1 MLFTFNLIFVP
12 IFSYKASSKAGE
24 IQEGIVEA
32 SNKTLAEDTLHEKG
46 LTVISLEAREK
57 PPVLGISLD
66 FFNRITA
73 KDKLMFFRQFATMI
87 EATLPVLQALKIL
100 SSQTKKT
107 KLKDMIDH
115 IIQEVEGGA
124 SLSAA
129 LAGYPYIFSEFYIG
143 MIRSG
148 ETSGNL
154 DQTLLYLA
162 DQMEKDYDLM
172 GKVKGAMIYPAFIVV
187 GMIVVGILMMIFVI
201 PQLTSVLEEAGQGL
215 PITTRILIGT
225 SKVLKGYWWAFL
237 GGLVGLTIG
246 GRVLLRYPFG
256 QRIVDFLKVKIPVV
270 SLLFRRIYLVRF
282 TRNLSTLLAGGVPIG
297 EALKIVSGVMD
308 NWIYAEA
315 CLRVRQGIES
325 GESLA
330 RIFQREAVF
339 PPIVS
344 QMARVGER
352 TGRLV
357 DVLKK
362 LSEFYDREVNEAV
375 KSLVSLIEPAIMVI
389 LGLGVAVMVSAI
401 LLPIYNMAN
410 AV

>member
-1 MLFTFNLIFVP
+1 MPT
-12 IFSYKASSKAGE
+12 FSYKASNSKGE
-24 IQEGIVEA
+24 IQEGVVEA
-32 SNKTLAEDTLHEKG
+32 SNKTLAENTLHEQG
-46 LTVISLEAREK
+46 LTVISLEPREK
-57 PPVLGISLD
+57 PPLLGISLD
-66 FFNRITA
+66 FLNRITA

-100 SSQTKKT
+100 SDQTKKV

-115 IIQEVEGGA
+115 IIQEVEGGS

-129 LAGYPYIFSEFYIG
+129 LAQYPHIFSEFYIG
-143 MIRSG
+143 MIRAG

-162 DQMEKDYDLM
+162 DQTEKDYDLM
-172 GKVKGAMIYPAFIVV
+172 SKVKGAMVYPAFIVV
-187 GMIVVGILMMIFVI
+187 GMVAVGILMMIFVI
-201 PQLTSVLEEAGQGL
+201 PQLTSVLEEGGQTL
-215 PITTRILIGT
+215 PFTTRILVGT
-225 SKVLKGYWWAFL
+225 SKALKGYWWAFL
-237 GGLVGLTIG
+237 GGFLGLVVG
-246 GRVLLRYPFG
+246 GRIFLRYPSG
-256 QRIVDFLKVKIPVV
+256 QRIVDFLKIKIPVV
-270 SLLFRRIYLVRF
+270 SMLFSRIYLVRF

-308 NWIYAEA
+308 NWIYSDA

-330 RIFQREAVF
+330 RIFKRETIF

-401 LLPIYNMAN
+401 LLPIYGMAN

>member
-1 MLFTFNLIFVP
+1 M
-12 IFSYKASSKAGE
+12 
-24 IQEGIVEA
+24 EA
-32 SNKTLAEDTLHEKG
+32 SNKTLAENTLHEQG

-57 PPVLGISLD
+57 PPLLGISLN
-66 FFNRITA
+66 FLNRITA

-87 EATLPVLQALKIL
+87 EATLPVLQSLKIL
-100 SSQTKKT
+100 SGQTKKV

-115 IIQEVEGGA
+115 IIQEVEGGS

-129 LAGYPYIFSEFYIG
+129 LAQYPRIFSEFYIG
-143 MIRSG
+143 MIRAG

-162 DQMEKDYDLM
+162 DQTEKDYDLM
-172 GKVKGAMIYPAFIVV
+172 SKIKGAMIYPAFIVV
-187 GMIVVGILMMIFVI
+187 GMVAVGILMMIFVI
-201 PQLTSVLEEAGQGL
+201 PQLTSVLEEGGQGL
-215 PITTRILIGT
+215 PFTTRILVGT
-225 SKVLKGYWWAFL
+225 SKALKGYWWAFL
-237 GGLVGLTIG
+237 MGLLGLVVG
-246 GRVLLRYPFG
+246 GRIFLHYPSG
-256 QRIVDFLKVKIPVV
+256 QRIVDFLKIKIPVV
-270 SLLFRRIYLVRF
+270 SMLFSRIYLVRF

-308 NWIYAEA
+308 NWIYSDA

-330 RIFQREAVF
+330 RIFKREPVF

-375 KSLVSLIEPAIMVI
+375 KGLVSLIEPAIMVI

-401 LLPIYNMAN
+401 LMPIYGMAN
-410 AV
+410 AI

>member
-1 MLFTFNLIFVP
+1 MP
-12 IFSYKASSKAGE
+12 AFSYKASNSKGE

-32 SNKTLAEDTLHEKG
+32 SNKTLAENTLHEQG

-57 PPVLGISLD
+57 PPLLGISLN

-100 SSQTKKT
+100 SGQTKKV

-115 IIQEVEGGA
+115 IIQEVEGGS

-129 LAGYPYIFSEFYIG
+129 LAQYPHIFSEFYIG
-143 MIRSG
+143 MIRAG

-162 DQMEKDYDLM
+162 DQTEKDYDLM
-172 GKVKGAMIYPAFIVV
+172 SKVKGAMIYPAFIVV
-187 GMIVVGILMMIFVI
+187 GMVAVGILMMIFVI
-201 PQLTSVLEEAGQGL
+201 PQLTSVLEEGGQAL
-215 PITTRILIGT
+215 PFTTRILVGT
-225 SKVLKGYWWAFL
+225 SKALKGYWWAFL
-237 GGLVGLTIG
+237 GGLLGLVVG
-246 GRVLLRYPFG
+246 GRILLRYPSG
-256 QRIVDFLKVKIPVV
+256 QRIVDFLKIKIPVV
-270 SLLFRRIYLVRF
+270 SMLFSRIYLVRF

-308 NWIYAEA
+308 NWIYSDA

-330 RIFQREAVF
+330 RIFKREPVF

-375 KSLVSLIEPAIMVI
+375 KGLVSLIEPAIMVI

-401 LLPIYNMAN
+401 LLPIYGMAN

>member
-1 MLFTFNLIFVP
+1 M
-12 IFSYKASSKAGE
+12 
-24 IQEGIVEA
+24 EA
-32 SNKTLAEDTLHEKG
+32 SNKTLAENTLHEQG

-57 PPVLGISLD
+57 PPLLGISLN

-100 SSQTKKT
+100 SSQTKKV

-115 IIQEVEGGA
+115 IIQEVEGGS

-129 LAGYPYIFSEFYIG
+129 LAQYPRIFSEFYIG
-143 MIRSG
+143 MIRAG

-162 DQMEKDYDLM
+162 DQTEKDYDLM
-172 GKVKGAMIYPAFIVV
+172 SKIKGAMIYPAFIVV
-187 GMIVVGILMMIFVI
+187 GMVAVGILMMIFVI
-201 PQLTSVLEEAGQGL
+201 PQLTSVLEEGGQAL
-215 PITTRILIGT
+215 PFTTRILVGT
-225 SKVLKGYWWAFL
+225 SKALKGYWWAFL
-237 GGLVGLTIG
+237 GGLLGLVVG
-246 GRVLLRYPFG
+246 GRIFLRYPSG
-256 QRIVDFLKVKIPVV
+256 QRIVDFLKIKIPVV
-270 SLLFRRIYLVRF
+270 SMLFSRIYLVRF

-308 NWIYAEA
+308 NWIYSDA

-330 RIFQREAVF
+330 RIFKREPVF

-375 KSLVSLIEPAIMVI
+375 KGLVSLIEPAIMVI

-401 LLPIYNMAN
+401 LLPIYGMAN